1 MIALEA
7 QLRKWLQT
15 QADQKSTTCWRAY
28 VALAVI
34 QTVAV
39 VAAVPAAAMRWSGD
53 GVDWWTV
60 TPLAV
65 AGVLVA
71 TASTMIAAYG
81 DGRAVAASRAYS
93 GGYWLILLGGAV
105 AISLPEPTSHNA
117 SSVRD
122 WIVTLAA
129 YGMLALQTPHV
140 VRAAEAMAVPAGDQR
155 RGISLARLRR
165 ATHRKMWLRSGGDY
179 AIRPIAQAVIGFW
192 VFALIVMIAF
202 EGTLADSLL
211 LWTGTPLA
219 VAAACKLLRE
229 AMNEAWS
236 AETLTLVDVG
246 EN

>member
-7 QLRKWLQT
+7 QLRRRLQD
-15 QADQKSTTCWRAY
+15 QAAQKLQTCWRAY

-65 AGVLVA
+65 AGVMVTA
-71 TASTMIAAYG
+71 ASTMIAAYG
-81 DGRAVAASRAYS
+81 DGRAVAASRVYS
-93 GGYWLILLGGAV
+93 GGYWLIITGGAI
-105 AISLPEPTSHNA
+105 AISLPQPTSHNA
-117 SSVRD
+117 SSVHD

-129 YGMLALQTPHV
+129 FGMVALQTPHA
-140 VRAAEAMAVPAGDQR
+140 VRAAEVTAVPAGDQG

-165 ATHRKMWLRSGGDY
+165 ATTRRTWLRSGGDY
-179 AIRPIAQAVIGFW
+179 VIRPIAQAVIGFW

-202 EGTLADSLL
+202 GGTLTDSLL
-211 LWTGTPLA
+211 LWTGAPLA
-219 VAAACKLLRE
+219 VAAVCKLLRE
-229 AMNEAWS
+229 AMNETWS
-236 AETLTLVDVG
+236 ADMVMVS
-246 EN
+246 